1 MSSLHPLIAKVSR
14 RVPLRAVLIV
24 PFVLQIV
31 TAVGL
36 TGYLSLRNG
45 QMAVNQVADDL
56 RREIASRIEER
67 LRSYLALPH
76 QINQLNADAI
86 EQGIVDVSDLSQLDD
101 YLAQQIKQLDQLTAI
116 TIATDAPDYVEAVT
130 FDHESVTINVWNR
143 ADGGILQWTI
153 DPQGNQSEI
162 TATPTYDHRLRP
174 WYRDTLAKNR
184 PSWTEPFATIT
195 PQRLIIS
202 ANQPIRDAQGRAIGV
217 TGSDLSLLEIRDFL
231 NSLRIGKTG
240 ETFIVERD
248 GNLIASSTNELPFRS
263 VAADEAERLMAVNS
277 SDPLIRATAQYL
289 MNEFGSFD
297 NLDTAGLQFTTT
309 EGDRQFLQ
317 VMPYEDDRGIDWLV
331 VVVIPEADFMEQIH
345 ANTRLTILLCGIAL
359 GLAILGGIIT
369 ARWIARPIMQ
379 LSQAAEGMAEGDWDR
394 KITVQRS
401 GELGVLAHAFDNMRD
416 ELKQSHQQLEEY
428 SRGLEQKNEQLQT
441 LEGELRKQ
449 LNLFLHAVSHDLRNP
464 VIGTSIVLNGLG
476 NQPGDELKLPRKVL
490 ERMIEGNQRQLEL
503 INSLIDSHAAET
515 WGIVIHPQSIQLHDL
530 VDGALADLQPILEK
544 DNATLTNQIPSNLP
558 PIEGDPLQLVRVYQN
573 LVANAL
579 KHNPPGLSLMLDA
592 IQQEDWLYCTV
603 IDNGVGIRPE
613 QRDRLFDPYFRGG
626 GQKPKS
632 VGLGLGLYLCRQV
645 IEAHGGEI
653 GVESQVGE
661 GTTFWFTL
669 PIVRS
674 AQAVTAIEPE
684 L

>member
-1 MSSLHPLIAKVSR
+1 MSSLRHLLTKVSG

-31 TAVGL
+31 AAVGL

-45 QMAVNQVADDL
+45 QRAVNQVADDL
-56 RREIASRIEER
+56 RQEIASRIEER
-67 LRSYLALPH
+67 LKSYLALPH
-76 QINQLNADAI
+76 QVNQLNADAI
-86 EQGIVDVSDLSQLDD
+86 EQGIVDISDLSQLDS

-116 TIATDAPDYVEAVT
+116 TIATNAPDYVEAVT
-130 FDHESVTINVWNR
+130 FDHEAVTINVWNKEE
-143 ADGGILQWTI
+143 GGILQWTI
-153 DPQGNQSEI
+153 DAQGNQSQI
-162 TATPTYDHRLRP
+162 TATPDYDHRQRA
-174 WYRDTLAKNR
+174 WYRDTLTKNQ

-202 ANQPIRDAQGRAIGV
+202 ANQPIRNAQGQAVGV

-263 VAADEAERLMAVNS
+263 VASNQAERLMAVNS

-297 NLDTAGLQFTTT
+297 NLETTGLQFTTT

-317 VMPYEDDRGIDWLV
+317 VMPYQDDRGIDWLV

-345 ANTRLTILLCGIAL
+345 ANTRLTVLLCGIAL
-359 GLAILGGIIT
+359 ALAILGGIVT
-369 ARWIARPIMQ
+369 ARWITKPILQ
-379 LSQAAEGMAEGDWDR
+379 LSQAAEGMAEGDWDQ
-394 KITVQRS
+394 KIIVRRS
-401 GELGVLAHAFDNMRD
+401 GELGVLAHAFNHMRD

-441 LEGELRKQ
+441 LEAELRKQ

-464 VIGTSIVLNGLG
+464 VIGTSIVLNGLA
-476 NQPGDELKLPRKVL
+476 NQPGDELKLPRRVL
-490 ERMIEGNQRQLEL
+490 ERMIEGNKRQLEL

-515 WGIVIHPQSIQLHDL
+515 WGIVIHPQPLQLHDL
-530 VDGALADLQPILEK
+530 VEGALADLQPILER
-544 DNATLTNQIPSNLP
+544 DNATLENLIPTHVP
-558 PIEGDPLQLVRVYQN
+558 AIEGDPLQLVRVYQN
-573 LVANAL
+573 LIANAL
-579 KHNPPGLSLMLDA
+579 KHNPPGLSLTLDA
-592 IQQEDWLYCTV
+592 TQKEDWIYCTV
-603 IDNGVGIRPE
+603 TDNGVGIRPE
-613 QRDRLFDPYFRGG
+613 QCEKLFDPYFRGS
-626 GQKPKS
+626 QKPKS

-653 GVESQVGE
+653 G
-661 GTTFWFTL
+661 
-669 PIVRS
+669 
-674 AQAVTAIEPE
+674 
-684 L
+684 